1 MALNSDKLHGG
12 DEPQSESDGSG
23 ATNKLPR
30 VVGAIPGPKSRQIFE
45 AEQCHMA
52 PGRQRISLLAGL
64 ALDHGEGATLTDAD
78 GNVYVDFVAGIGVA
92 SLGHAHPALVNALT
106 RQAGRL
112 MVGTFATAERAEA
125 FRLLTQ
131 IAPPSLTRAHFYSGG
146 AEAVEAALRLA
157 HSVTKKHEVVGFWG
171 GFHGKTAGVMGLIG
185 DESKHGYGPL
195 AGGQYLVP
203 YADCYRCPFKLT
215 YPSCGLHCVDFA
227 RRQIRNSSAGAIAA
241 IVAEPMQGTAGNVI
255 PPDDWLSAV
264 KSLAREFDALLIAD
278 EMITGFGRT
287 GRMWG
292 VEHSGVEADI
302 MTAGKGMGG
311 GFPVS
316 AVLMNEQ
323 ISHAEPFAKP
333 SASSS
338 SYGGNPLAAVAV
350 AETIKTI
357 RRENLVENSRDIGAM
372 MLGRMLQLK
381 EKYEFV
387 GDVRGRGLLLGLDLV
402 RDNGTRRELSRPVM
416 EIIFKEA
423 LRRGLLVM
431 GYFPRIRINP
441 PLVIT
446 EPQAEAGIEILDEV
460 FSYVRDHVDW
470 RSGD

>member
-1 MALNSDKLHGG
+1 MALSPGKVLH
-12 DEPQSESDGSG
+12 DEHAHDGADSIDQ
-23 ATNKLPR
+23 LPH
-30 VVGAIPGPKSRQIFE
+30 VGGAIPGPRSRQIFE
-45 AEQCHMA
+45 AEQHHIA
-52 PGRQRISLLAGL
+52 PGRQRISSLAGL
-64 ALDHGEGATLTDAD
+64 AFDHGKGATLTDAD
-78 GNVYVDFVAGIGVA
+78 GNVYVDFVGGIGVA
-92 SLGHAHPALVNALT
+92 SLGHAHPALVDALA

-125 FRLLTQ
+125 FRLLTEV
-131 IAPPSLTRAHFYSGG
+131 APPNLTRAHLYSGG

-157 HSVTKKHEVVGFWG
+157 RSATRKHEVVSFWG
-171 GFHGKTAGVMGLIG
+171 AFHGKTGGVLGLIG
-185 DESKHGYGPL
+185 DEFKHGYGPM
-195 AGGQYLVP
+195 AVGQYLVP

-227 RRQIRNSSAGAIAA
+227 RQQIRNSSTGALSA
-241 IVAEPMQGTAGNVI
+241 IVVEPMQGTAGNVI
-255 PPDDWLSAV
+255 PPDDWLPAV

-292 VEHSGVEADI
+292 IEHSGTEADVV
-302 MTAGKGMGG
+302 TAGKGMGG

-316 AVLMNEQ
+316 ALLMNEQ

-338 SYGGNPLAAVAV
+338 SYGGNPMAAVAV
-350 AETIKTI
+350 AQTIKTI
-357 RRENLVENSRDIGAM
+357 RQENLVENSHRVGTM
-372 MLGRMLQLK
+372 FLSRMLQLK

-387 GDVRGRGLLLGLDLV
+387 GDVRGRGLLIGLDLV
-402 RDNGTRRELSRPVM
+402 RDNATRRELSRPVM

-423 LRRGLLVM
+423 LRRGLLMM
-431 GYFPRIRINP
+431 GYFPRVRINP

-446 EPQAEAGIEILDEV
+446 ERQAEAGIEILDEV
-460 FSYVRDHVDW
+460 FAHLRDHVDW
-470 RSGD
+470 RSGS